1 MIRAQELGRCPDRRG
16 NGRGEDDEAL
26 WLDPDVTDPPAVLP
40 CLRSY
45 PTEAMESY
53 AVAPLVSSV
62 RNDGPELVRPLTSR

>member
-1 MIRAQELGRCPDRRG
+1 MIRAQESGRCPDRRG

-40 CLRSY
+40 CLRPY
-45 PTEAMESY
+45 PAEAMESY

-62 RNDGPELVRPLTSR
+62 RNDGPELVRPLTSP